1 MFHFFAKLKLTRFEL
16 YEKVMSDQNITI
28 LLVPSLSVIKRVYE
42 IKYKES
48 EADGPTMQFKNVQK
62 MRSCYFLISSRP

>member
-16 YEKVMSDQNITI
+16 DEKVMRDQNMTI
-28 LLVPSLSVIKRVYE
+28 VLVPSLS
-42 IKYKES
+42 
-48 EADGPTMQFKNVQK
+48 GPTMQFKNVQK